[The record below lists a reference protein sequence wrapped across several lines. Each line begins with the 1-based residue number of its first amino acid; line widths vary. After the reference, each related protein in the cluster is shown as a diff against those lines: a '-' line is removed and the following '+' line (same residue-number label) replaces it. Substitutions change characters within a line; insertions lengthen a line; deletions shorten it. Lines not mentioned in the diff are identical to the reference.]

1 MQDPVEQCI
10 GIDIA
15 KESFTAC
22 VCQRNLSGDRRLSP
36 VVELKNNRTGFNQL
50 MKWFRKLSPSNVP
63 LTFVMEATGNHYE
76 NLAHHLYNLN
86 MHVSVVLPNKVVHYA
101 KSLNVKTK
109 TDAVDA
115 RVIAQ
120 LGVERKLSAWKPPR
134 PIFKQLKELTRQ
146 YSDLM
151 KEKTGFLNRLDA
163 IKSGYNPH
171 SFTIKSNK
179 AVIKTLKKEIQNC
192 EGEIEKLIRSDEWLW
207 AKVKNVLTIKGV
219 GFITVAIVLAETQGF
234 EFVQNIR
241 QLTSYAGL
249 DVVRRESGTSVM
261 GKTRI
266 SKKGNG
272 RIRSALYFPAISAGQ
287 YNEDMKHKYHRI
299 RMGKPSK
306 MVGITALQRRILIL
320 MYTLWRKDEAYI
332 ENYYKGPE
340 TKAGSSIK
348 PLPAQD
354 ELPLSKSKL
363 SFV

>member
-1 MQDPVEQCI
+1 MQDPIEQCI

-22 VCQRNLSGDRRLSP
+22 VCQRDLSGDRRLSP

-50 MKWFRKLSPSNVP
+50 VKWFRKLSTSKVP
-63 LTFVMEATGNHYE
+63 VTLVMEATGNHYE
-76 NLAHHLYNLN
+76 NLAYHFYNLN
-86 MHVSVVLPNKVVHYA
+86 MRLSVVLPNKVLHYA

-120 LGVERKLSAWKPPR
+120 LGVERKLSSWKPPR

-146 YSDLM
+146 YSELK
-151 KEKTGFLNRLDA
+151 KEKTVFLNRIDA
-163 IKSGYNPH
+163 IRSGYDPH

-179 AVIKTLKKEIQNC
+179 AVIKTLQKQIQIC
-192 EGEIEKLIRSDEWLW
+192 EEEIETLIKSDEWLW

-241 QLTSYAGL
+241 QLASYAGL
-249 DVVRRESGTSVM
+249 DVVRRESGTSVL

-272 RIRSALYFPAISAGQ
+272 RIRSALYFPAISAGR
-287 YNEDMKHKYHRI
+287 YNEDMKQKYHRI
-299 RMGKPSK
+299 TNGKPSK
-306 MVGITALQRRILIL
+306 MVGITALQRRVLIL
-320 MYTLWRKDEAYI
+320 MYTLWRKDEGYI
-332 ENYYKGPE
+332 ENYHQMEKTE
-340 TKAGSSIK
+340 AGRSK
-348 PLPAQD
+348 NNLPAQD
-354 ELPLSKSKL
+354 ELQPRQPKL
-363 SFV
+363 SLV